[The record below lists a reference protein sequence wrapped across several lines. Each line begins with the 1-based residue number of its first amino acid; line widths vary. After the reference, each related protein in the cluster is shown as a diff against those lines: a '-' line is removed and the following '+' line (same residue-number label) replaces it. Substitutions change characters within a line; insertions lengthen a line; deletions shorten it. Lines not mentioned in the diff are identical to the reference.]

1 LVPIFLAIAI
11 ILADTYHGR
20 LANTK
25 LEEQIIS
32 ATELKIDATSVSGY
46 EHGLRKQLLP
56 IQGQDG
62 YVWIMYA
69 QQMLHEGTP
78 RIRYTMFD
86 NAPAGREV
94 HWSQSLIWWLI
105 LLGGIQSW
113 ISGLPWA
120 AGIEAI
126 APFATVILH
135 LLIVTIS
142 PWFLWR
148 RLGVLGAGSFSLA
161 LVCASPFSEQFT
173 YGCPDHHSIAL
184 FTSMCCTLFL
194 AVGGAG
200 WVVQST
206 LPNGSLGEKSGQQLV
221 RPQNA
226 SGGVRNSGKSISAR
240 CSSVENCIDFSEAKK
255 WFRAS
260 GWMGAIAIWVSA
272 AAAIPTFA
280 AIGVGVV
287 ASCLVFGGRRSN
299 SSVVYVPQLW
309 RVWSRSGAI
318 GSLFF
323 YLLEYFPNHLGV
335 RLEVNHP
342 FFALAWLGA
351 GELLYLG
358 SLTRV
363 QGSAVLKEPKHLAF
377 MVFGV
382 LSLLPP
388 VIGVMGFPEQTF
400 WIKDRFLWQL
410 HHEYI
415 FEFSTFWDWLPRV
428 GDWRTVMRL
437 LVFIA
442 VALLTI
448 RLLFSRFVDRSWK
461 GTLLLVASPAI
472 VFTLLG
478 MMQIRWFCFCHAG
491 WIAVF
496 PICMAVF
503 SQSQL
508 SMRWHISERIVG
520 YGLAAFYLSF
530 SPVCTLQTVIRSIW
544 TNHYEVSSL
553 VMTTIPIRNLAHT
566 LKSGDP
572 TKQKIFVSDASVA
585 LWFAYFGG
593 MRSVGTLYWE
603 NLNGLKTA
611 GELFSAKTEEE
622 AKEIIQRNEISYI
635 YTPDGPGTPMA
646 LACLWRGLPIKT
658 EIKDAYISSMLQS
671 GSIPTWFSPVGCPE
685 AKNTSPNCMLAEI
698 KFNQTQ
704 VSSLIGLSKF
714 HIAQNN
720 APEAAK
726 NLEAALAIESNNS
739 DALMLLGSL
748 RILMQGADAAWSMF
762 QQGLEGRTIED
773 ISQICFK
780 AAEDCML
787 NDRHRDAVRCLKYG
801 LEVNPSD
808 TRVADRLAWILSN
821 TDEAPLR
828 DTERGLE
835 LAKANSSNPDVAKYL
850 DTLAAALASNEQFDE
865 AVEQAQK
872 AIEILTANGRR
883 NEKLLLKAVEGRLE
897 LYQKKV
903 AFRIK
908 KTR

>member
-1 LVPIFLAIAI
+1 MPILLALVI
-11 ILADTYHGR
+11 ILADAYFGR
-20 LANTK
+20 TANKK
-25 LEEQIIS
+25 LEEQIVS
-32 ATELKIDATSVSGY
+32 ATELKIDPSSVSGY

-69 QQMLHEGTP
+69 QQMLHDGTP

-86 NAPAGREV
+86 NAPFGREV
-94 HWSQSLIWWLI
+94 HWAQLLIWWLVLI
-105 LLGGIQSW
+105 GGIQSW
-113 ISGLPWA
+113 FSGLPWA

-135 LLIVTIS
+135 LLIVSIS

-161 LVCASPFSEQFT
+161 LVCSSPFSEQFS

-200 WVVQST
+200 WVAHST
-206 LPNGSLGEKSGQQLV
+206 IANGTEGEKTGQQL
-221 RPQNA
+221 RAKASNA
-226 SGGVRNSGKSISAR
+226 AGMNNSGKT
-240 CSSVENCIDFSEAKK
+240 SSSTCNTVENCIDFADAKK

-272 AAAIPTFA
+272 AAAIPTFV

-287 ASCLVFGGRRSN
+287 ASCLMFGGSRTN
-299 SSVVYVPQLW
+299 SSVVYAPQLW

-358 SLTRV
+358 SLWRIK
-363 QGSAVLKEPKHLAF
+363 GSAVLRTPKHMAF
-377 MVFGV
+377 MILGV

-388 VIGVMGFPEQTF
+388 IIGVMGFPEQTF

-415 FEFSTFWDWLPRV
+415 FEFSTFADWLSRV
-428 GDWRTVMRL
+428 NDWKTITRL

-442 VALLTI
+442 VAILTI

-461 GTLLLVASPAI
+461 GAVLLVASPAI

-496 PICMAVF
+496 PICVACF
-503 SQSQL
+503 SQSGL
-508 SMRWHISERIVG
+508 SMRWHFFERLVA

-530 SPVCTLQTVIRSIW
+530 SPVCTLETVIRSTWI
-544 TNHYEVSSL
+544 NRYEVSNL
-553 VMTTIPIRNLAHT
+553 LMTTIPIRNLAHT
-566 LKSGDP
+566 LKSAAP
-572 TKQKIFVSDASVA
+572 TEQKIVVSDASVA

-603 NLNGLKTA
+603 NLQGLKTA
-611 GELFSAKTEEE
+611 GELFSSKTEEE
-622 AKEIIQRNEISYI
+622 AKAIIQRNEISYI

-658 EIKDAYISSMLQS
+658 EIKDAYISSMLQT
-671 GSIPTWFSPVGCPE
+671 GTIPMWFSPIGCPE
-685 AKNTSPNCMLAEI
+685 VKSSSPHCMLAEMN
-698 KFNQTQ
+698 FNQTQ

-720 APEAAK
+720 APEAVK
-726 NLEAALAIESNNS
+726 NLEAVLAIENNHS
-739 DALMLLGSL
+739 EALMLLGTL
-748 RILMQGADAAWSMF
+748 KILMQGADAGWSMF
-762 QQGLEGRTIED
+762 QQGLEGRSVEE
-773 ISQICFK
+773 ISLNCFK

-787 NDRHRDAVRCLKYG
+787 NDRHRDAVRCLTYA

-808 TRVADRLAWILSN
+808 TRAADRLSWILSN

-835 LAKANSSNPDVAKYL
+835 LAKANSGNPDVAKYH
-850 DTLAAALASNEQFDE
+850 DTLAAALASNERFDE
-865 AVEQAQK
+865 AVEHAEK
-872 AIEILTANGRR
+872 AIQVLKANGRR
-883 NEKLLLKAVEGRLE
+883 SEILFLKAVESRLE
-897 LYQKKV
+897 LYQKKI